1 MQSKNEL
8 VLRGASEAT
17 AMSKIWKGCSSC
29 LQVTMSRVWG
39 RLSVLGCLQGVPPPP
54 QCGLA
59 VRLCQLLP
67 ALQLAPSTAIRT
79 LPSSAPTLLLLSAG
93 GPASA
98 EGSLGDAQSYPP
110 AGLPVPPI

>member
-39 RLSVLGCLQGVPPPP
+39 RLSVLGCLQGVPPPRS
-54 QCGLA
+54 
-59 VRLCQLLP
+59 V
-67 ALQLAPSTAIRT
+67 
-79 LPSSAPTLLLLSAG
+79 
-93 GPASA
+93 
-98 EGSLGDAQSYPP
+98 
-110 AGLPVPPI
+110 V